1 MYNYDFKE
9 THESILKEAR
19 DVNVKIGNE
28 YLQTIFVLTE
38 KNLLVFYD
46 INKGNPIWGSGT
58 QPLPEFYLL
67 FSIPTNNIN
76 YKIMKNNLY
85 ILLNNQIINCYNF
98 NLENFLK

>member
-9 THESILKEAR
+9 THESIFKEAR

-58 QPLPEFYLL
+58 QPLPDFYLL

>member
-1 MYNYDFKE
+1 MYNYNFKTNNE
-9 THESILKEAR
+9 TIIKEAT
-19 DVNVKIGNE
+19 NINIKFNNSY
-28 YLQTIFVLTE
+28 YLTNFILTE

-46 INKGNPIWGSGT
+46 VNKGNPIWGSGT
-58 QPLPEFYLL
+58 QPLPDFYLL

>member
-19 DVNVKIGNE
+19 DVNVKVDKE
-28 YLQTIFVLTE
+28 YFQTTFVLTE